1 MKIRVLFEYSPG
13 DNINL
18 SYELEPMDAEFVA
31 DLAHE
36 LQKSMNG
43 VRKVLLDHKHD

>member
-31 DLAHE
+31 ELAHE
-36 LQKSMNG
+36 LQKNMSA
-43 VRKVLLDHKHD
+43 VRKMILEHKPK